1 MKTPNYL
8 QNKVSVIELNESEV
22 INNSNHE
29 ILNDKI
35 TLKSLDNV
43 YLFIGDYHKSKIEID
58 VLEDS
63 DIQLYMIFK
72 SSKVNEY
79 EFNIN
84 IHQASKLDVFTDV
97 RNIAKVKVSIKRI
110 FNLKE
115 DALLNINNALLNMGE
130 TVLFDEVNL
139 DEINARVN
147 IDQLNIGSY
156 KDVFKVNQDI
166 KHNAKF
172 TKSEINN
179 SLISSST
186 AKLKYSV
193 SGYIFK
199 GNSESVCNQ
208 SNKGIILSE
217 DGEIEVEPKL
227 FIDEYDVEA
236 SHGAAIGQIDE
247 EQLYYLLSRGLTEL
261 QARTLIISGYTKPF
275 INKIQDEDIK
285 LMIERQILKKINE
298 VDII

>member
-8 QNKVSVIELNESEV
+8 QDKISVIILNETEV
-22 INNSNHE
+22 VNNSRYEVKDN
-29 ILNDKI
+29 KI
-35 TLKSLDNV
+35 TLEALDNV
-43 YLFIGDYHKSKIEID
+43 YLFIGDYHQNNIEID
-58 VLEDS
+58 ILGES

-72 SSKVNEY
+72 SSKKSNY
-79 EFNIN
+79 ECNIN
-84 IHQASKLDVFTDV
+84 IHDNAKLDLFTDI
-97 RNIAKVKVSIKRI
+97 RNIAKVEVSIKRI
-110 FNLKE
+110 FNLEKKSI
-115 DALLNINNALLNMGE
+115 LNLNNALLNMGQ
-130 TVLFDEVNL
+130 TNLHDEVNL
-139 DEINARVN
+139 NKENAVVN

-156 KDVFKVNQDI
+156 NDEFSVYQDI
-166 KHNAKF
+166 KHNAKS

-193 SGYIFK
+193 SGYIYK
-199 GNSESVCNQ
+199 GNEASVCNQ
-208 SNKGIILSE
+208 ANKGIILSE
-217 DGEIEVEPKL
+217 FGEIEVEPKL
-227 FIDEYDVEA
+227 FIDEYNVEA
-236 SHGAAIGQIDE
+236 SHGAAIGQVDE
-247 EQLYYLLSRGLTEL
+247 EQLYYLLSRGLTEM